1 MAALPPFPLLGN
13 VTFLISPQDKQIMNA
28 KADPLRWRVFAM
40 AVTTA
45 ITIAN
50 VYHCQPILSKISDTL
65 GATDAQIGNLPVLTQ
80 VGVGMGLLFL
90 APLGDMLDR
99 KSWSSALSF
108 FSYAHCSAC
117 RSQTRC

>member
-1 MAALPPFPLLGN
+1 
-13 VTFLISPQDKQIMNA
+13 MNA
-28 KADPLRWRVFAM
+28 KADPQRWRVFAM

-50 VYHCQPILSKISDTL
+50 VYYCQPILSKISDTL

-99 KSWSSALSF
+99 KKLAI
-108 FSYAHCSAC
+108 
-117 RSQTRC
+117 